1 MISSDGSDG
10 SSSDDPHPAVRWESQ
25 TTAAAAAVSRL
36 RVGGEK
42 EIRFAPGGSGGTR
55 DRVRVTGQRGGV
67 S

>member
-1 MISSDGSDG
+1 MDLMDPRLMTPTRLSDG
-10 SSSDDPHPAVRWESQ
+10 ESQ